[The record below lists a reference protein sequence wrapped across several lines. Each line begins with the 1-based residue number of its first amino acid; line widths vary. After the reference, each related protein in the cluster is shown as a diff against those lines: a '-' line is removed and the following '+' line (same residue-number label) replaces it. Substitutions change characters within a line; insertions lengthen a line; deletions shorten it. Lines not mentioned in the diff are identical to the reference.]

1 MSLTYVEKHR
11 VAGGRTE
18 QALLKMSWEGEPF
31 GVGLL
36 EEPAEKY
43 PDHAKEFTAC
53 ATMEWFNIHC
63 CEPFGHDAGIH
74 VTLEQA
80 EKLRREGTA
89 MARHLR
95 SFEAVAK
102 VTIEETG
109 EADELYK
116 QLIKAR
122 APRTEGP
129 RGGLA

>member
-116 QLIKAR
+116 QLIKGAR
-122 APRTEGP
+122 TPN
-129 RGGLA
+129 

>member
-1 MSLTYVEKHR
+1 
-11 VAGGRTE
+11 
-18 QALLKMSWEGEPF
+18 
-31 GVGLL
+31 
-36 EEPAEKY
+36 
-43 PDHAKEFTAC
+43 
-53 ATMEWFNIHC
+53 MEWFNIHC

-116 QLIKAR
+116 QLIKGAR
-122 APRTEGP
+122 THRTEGP